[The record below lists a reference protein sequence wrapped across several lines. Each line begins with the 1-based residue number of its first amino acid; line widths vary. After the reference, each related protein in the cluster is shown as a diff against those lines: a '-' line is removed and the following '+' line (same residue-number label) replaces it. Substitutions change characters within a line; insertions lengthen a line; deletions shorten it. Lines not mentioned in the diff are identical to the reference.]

1 MKRRLKQTN
10 PEQKT
15 RNGHNN
21 NDLELGQD
29 FDPVKL
35 AKNSMNK
42 QVASRPAP
50 SSGTGDAPLSVRAP
64 CRPLF

>member
-15 RNGHNN
+15 RNGRNN

-35 AKNSMNK
+35 AKK
-42 QVASRPAP
+42 QYEQTSGQPAR
-50 SSGTGDAPLSVRAP
+50 SKQRNG
-64 CRPLF
+64 

>member
-15 RNGHNN
+15 PSGQNN

-35 AKNSMNK
+35 AKK
-42 QVASRPAP
+42 QYEK
-50 SSGTGDAPLSVRAP
+50 TGGQPIRSKQRNG
-64 CRPLF
+64 

>member
-15 RNGHNN
+15 RNGRNN
-21 NDLELGQD
+21 NDLELGQE

-35 AKNSMNK
+35 AKK
-42 QVASRPAP
+42 QYEQ
-50 SSGTGDAPLSVRAP
+50 TGGQPIRSKQRNG
-64 CRPLF
+64 